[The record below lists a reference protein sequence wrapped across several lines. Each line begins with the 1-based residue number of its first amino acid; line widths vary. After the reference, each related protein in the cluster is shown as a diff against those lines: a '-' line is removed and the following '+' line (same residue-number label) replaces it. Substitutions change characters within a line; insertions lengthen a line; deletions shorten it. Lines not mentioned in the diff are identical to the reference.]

1 MERPS
6 MKAVLCENF
15 GPPSDLAIRDIPVPE
30 AGAGQLRI
38 RVHSAGVIFPDAL
51 IVQGKY
57 QVKPELPFVPGSE
70 FAGTVDDIGPDVE
83 GFAIGDAV
91 MAIGYYG
98 GFAEYAVA
106 ESRRVWRM
114 PEGMTFG
121 EAAGFV
127 TNYATS
133 YHALKQRA
141 ALQPGDTILVLGAA
155 GGVGITAVELAKA
168 SGATV
173 IAAASS
179 DEKLALCARYGAD
192 ALINYS
198 EEDLRAGIARVTG
211 GRGPDVVYD
220 PVGGDLAEPAFRSIA
235 WSGRYLV
242 VGFAGGSIPKLPLNL
257 PLIKG
262 ASVIGVICGIFAEKE
277 PEAYQQNIAELITM
291 FEEGRLKPHIS
302 REYSLAEAPLA
313 IDHLLGRAA
322 LGKLLIHI

>member
-1 MERPS
+1 
-6 MKAVLCENF
+6 MKAVVCETF
-15 GPPSDLAIRDIPVPE
+15 GPPGDLVIRDIPAPE
-30 AGAGQLRI
+30 PDAGQI
-38 RVHSAGVIFPDAL
+38 RVKVRSAGVIFPDAL

-70 FAGTVDDIGPDVE
+70 FAGTVDAIGPDVE

-91 MAIGYYG
+91 MAIGYHG
-98 GFAEYAVA
+98 GFAELAVA
-106 ESRRVWRM
+106 EARRVWRM
-114 PEGMTFG
+114 PEGMSFG

-141 ALQPGDTILVLGAA
+141 ALQAGETILVLGAA
-155 GGVGITAVELAKA
+155 GGVGLTAVELAKA
-168 SGATV
+168 MGATV

-179 DEKLALCARYGAD
+179 DEKLELCGRYGAD
-192 ALINYS
+192 AFINYS
-198 EEDLRAGIARVTG
+198 NEDLRAGIARLTG

-220 PVGGDLAEPAFRSIA
+220 PVGGDLAESAFRSIA

-242 VGFAGGSIPKLPLNL
+242 VGFAGGLIPKLPLNL

-277 PEAYQQNIAELITM
+277 PEAYQRNIAELVTM
-291 FEEGRLKPHIS
+291 FGEGRLKPHIS

-313 IDHLLGRAA
+313 IEQLLGRAA
-322 LGKLLIHI
+322 LGKLLVQI